1 MNKRQ
6 KELLGEKIMD
16 AGNLAAAALAF
27 GSLVSQV
34 NIWLI
39 VLGLLIFGVF
49 YLIGLWL
56 RRDT

>member
-56 RRDT
+56 RRDA